1 MDQPDLSVV
10 LPIYNEQDNLRP
22 LLKEIE
28 DALDPAGL
36 TYEVVAVDD
45 GSRDNSRALLEELTR
60 EKKYLRVV
68 LFRRN
73 FGQTA
78 AFDAGFRHASGKLV
92 ATMDADLQNDPKDIP
107 KMMAMME
114 KDGLDVVV
122 GWRRNRKDGMFLRKV
137 PSKIAN
143 LIIRRVTR
151 SQVHDLGCSLRVY
164 KRAITEQMNLYGE
177 MHRFISILAEGIGA
191 KLGEMEVNHRARH
204 AGVSKY
210 GLMRTV
216 KVVLDLLTVWFMHG
230 YRTKPIYVFGGVGL
244 GMLGAG
250 GLCAGWSL
258 YDKFVHDVWV
268 HNNPLFMLGVMFT
281 LMGVQSLG
289 TGIIAELLI
298 RTYFESG
305 NKRAWNV
312 SRLIGFDAASTTVQ
326 AAPAARPN

>member
-10 LPIYNEQDNLRP
+10 VPIYNEQDNLRP

-28 DALDPAGL
+28 EALDPTGL
-36 TYEVVAVDD
+36 KYEVVAVDD
-45 GSRDNSRALLEELTR
+45 GSKDKSRAMLEELTK
-60 EKKYLRVV
+60 EKPYLRVV

-78 AFDAGFRHASGKLV
+78 AFDAGFRHARGHTV

-107 KMMAMME
+107 KMLAMME
-114 KDGLDVVV
+114 KDDLDVVV

-143 LIIRRVTR
+143 AIIRRVTN
-151 SQVHDLGCSLRVY
+151 SKVHDLGCSLRVY
-164 KRAITEQMNLYGE
+164 KRSITEQMNLYGE
-177 MHRFISILAEGIGA
+177 MHRFISVLAEGMGA
-191 KLGEMEVNHRARH
+191 RVGEMEVHHRARH
-204 AGVSKY
+204 AGTSKY
-210 GLMRTV
+210 GLMRTL

-230 YRTKPIYVFGGVGL
+230 YQTKPIYVFGSIGL

-250 GLCAGWSL
+250 AVCGGWSI
-258 YDKFVHDVWV
+258 YDKVFLEIWV
-268 HNNPLFMLGVMFT
+268 HNNPLFILAVMFT

-305 NKRAWNV
+305 SKRSWHVA
-312 SRLIGFDAASTTVQ
+312 RTFGFASQ
-326 AAPAARPN
+326 PAELGTSTARPN